1 MDERGDPGFI
11 PRGRHAGSRR
21 HREMKQSGAF
31 EMAMKGRGDA
41 SLGRCEERGERWT
54 VRAEKQGK
62 HESKNGL
69 GQEKGNMPINRGC
82 CLTGPP
88 PPSVPAAI
96 DVHLG
101 STQPPSLQQHPLLL
115 LRTLRATGGHIHSS
129 VPLIMMATR
138 AAQAQGLTFQG
149 SLYYLGTS
157 PLVCCASTRCSWL
170 LRDWC
175 VPYCALTT
183 ACSVRRSG
191 EFTWRTNRHR
201 WGMLNT
207 PHTAEGWP
215 RSWSPCSE
223 HVCGRP
229 TAAAS

>member
-1 MDERGDPGFI
+1 
-11 PRGRHAGSRR
+11 
-21 HREMKQSGAF
+21 MKQSGAF

-69 GQEKGNMPINRGC
+69 GQEKGNVPINCGC

-115 LRTLRATGGHIHSS
+115 PRTLRATGGCIHSS
-129 VPLIMMATR
+129 MPLITMAMR
-138 AAQAQGLTFQG
+138 AAQAPDLTFQG

-157 PLVCCASTRCSWL
+157 PLVCCALKGVVRSL
-170 LRDWC
+170 LC
-175 VPYCALTT
+175 
-183 ACSVRRSG
+183 
-191 EFTWRTNRHR
+191 
-201 WGMLNT
+201 
-207 PHTAEGWP
+207 PHHGVQHKKERGI
-215 RSWSPCSE
+215 
-223 HVCGRP
+223 HVESQQ
-229 TAAAS
+229 ASMGNAKYSSHC